1 MITTGKVINPDI
13 ALRFLDYNETF
24 NANYSFVNIILKKE
38 HIDKLLKLIQQRA
51 QSLASLNFIK
61 QNYLFD
67 DIESNDTIKYHIS
80 LNYNKTKETLNIK
93 ETSSL
98 TLKTPLELNI
108 NELDIKKTL
117 SFRPSNTNSKIFLSL
132 NLTNKELSEIY
143 KTNDLH
149 ISIAHV
155 YTENNLEEL
164 NDSLENIEFT
174 DELKNV
180 LEIINSDI
188 QAYLD
193 SNQMNIG
200 ISHY

>member
-51 QSLASLNFIK
+51 QNLASLNFIK

-80 LNYNKTKETLNIK
+80 LNYNKKKETLNIK

-155 YTENNLEEL
+155 YTESNLEEL
-164 NDSLENIEFT
+164 NDGLENIEFT

>member
-51 QSLASLNFIK
+51 QNLASLNFIK

-80 LNYNKTKETLNIK
+80 LNYNKKKETLNIK

-98 TLKTPLELNI
+98 TLKTPLQLNI
-108 NELDIKKTL
+108 NKLDIKKTL

>member
-51 QSLASLNFIK
+51 QNLASLNFIK

-80 LNYNKTKETLNIK
+80 LNYNKKKETLNIK

-117 SFRPSNTNSKIFLSL
+117 SFRPSNTTSKIFLSL

>member
-51 QSLASLNFIK
+51 QNLASLNFIK

-80 LNYNKTKETLNIK
+80 LNYNKKKETLNIK

-164 NDSLENIEFT
+164 NDGLENIEFT

>member
-38 HIDKLLKLIQQRA
+38 NIDKLLKLIQQRA
-51 QSLASLNFIK
+51 QNLASLNFIK

-80 LNYNKTKETLNIK
+80 LNYNKKKETLNIK

>member
-51 QSLASLNFIK
+51 QNLASLNFIK

>member
-1 MITTGKVINPDI
+1 MIATGKVINPDI

-38 HIDKLLKLIQQRA
+38 NIDKLLKLIQQRA
-51 QSLASLNFIK
+51 QNLASLNFIK

-80 LNYNKTKETLNIK
+80 LNYNKKKETLNIK

-117 SFRPSNTNSKIFLSL
+117 SFRPSNTTSKIFLSL

-155 YTENNLEEL
+155 YTESNLEEL
-164 NDSLENIEFT
+164 NDGLENIEFT

>member
-51 QSLASLNFIK
+51 QNLASLNFIK

-80 LNYNKTKETLNIK
+80 LNYNKKKETLNIK

-108 NELDIKKTL
+108 NKLDIKKTL
-117 SFRPSNTNSKIFLSL
+117 SFRPSNTNSKVFLSL

>member
-51 QSLASLNFIK
+51 QNLASLNFIK

-80 LNYNKTKETLNIK
+80 LNYNKKKETLNIK

>member
-51 QSLASLNFIK
+51 QNLASLNFIK

-80 LNYNKTKETLNIK
+80 LNYNKKKETLNIK

-164 NDSLENIEFT
+164 NDGLKNIEFT

>member
-51 QSLASLNFIK
+51 QNLASLNFIK

-164 NDSLENIEFT
+164 NDGLENIEFT

>member
-51 QSLASLNFIK
+51 QNLASLNFIK

-80 LNYNKTKETLNIK
+80 LNYNKKKETLNIK

-117 SFRPSNTNSKIFLSL
+117 SFRPSNTTSKIFLSL

-155 YTENNLEEL
+155 YTESNLEEL
-164 NDSLENIEFT
+164 NDGLENIEFT

>member
-1 MITTGKVINPDI
+1 MIATGKVINPDI

-38 HIDKLLKLIQQRA
+38 NIDKLLKLIQQRA
-51 QSLASLNFIK
+51 QNLASLNFIK

-80 LNYNKTKETLNIK
+80 LNYNKKKETLNIK

-155 YTENNLEEL
+155 YTESNLEEL
-164 NDSLENIEFT
+164 NDGLENIEFT

>member
-24 NANYSFVNIILKKE
+24 NANYLFVNIILKKE

-51 QSLASLNFIK
+51 QNLASLNFIK

-80 LNYNKTKETLNIK
+80 LNYNKKKETLNIK

>member
-38 HIDKLLKLIQQRA
+38 NIDKLLKLIQQRA

-80 LNYNKTKETLNIK
+80 LNYNKKKETLNIK
-93 ETSSL
+93 KTSSL
-98 TLKTPLELNI
+98 TLKTPLELDI

-117 SFRPSNTNSKIFLSL
+117 SFRPSNTTSKIFLSL

>member
-164 NDSLENIEFT
+164 NDGLENIEFT

>member
-80 LNYNKTKETLNIK
+80 LNYNKKKETLNIK

-164 NDSLENIEFT
+164 NDGLENIEFT

>member
-38 HIDKLLKLIQQRA
+38 NIDKLLKLIQQRA

-164 NDSLENIEFT
+164 NDGLENIEFT